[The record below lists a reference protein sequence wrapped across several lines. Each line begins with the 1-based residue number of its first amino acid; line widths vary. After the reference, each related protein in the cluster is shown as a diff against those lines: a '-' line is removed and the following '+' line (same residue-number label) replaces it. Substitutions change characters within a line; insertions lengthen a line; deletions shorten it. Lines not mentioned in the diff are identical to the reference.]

1 LKRVNN
7 KVTKKNKNSNVK
19 NGKIFVFI
27 GIIIFILALVFAS
40 SMFNIKNIEIE
51 IKGQADVVDMDN
63 ANIDNI
69 EQIQVEGEAQKQ
81 VEPMLTIEA
90 IKSLS
95 GLNIGDNMFQKSKK
109 EITDSIKTNY
119 YVEDVQINRKFN
131 GTMHITIIP
140 REVSYLINYAGTYI
154 YLDSQGYI
162 LELNSEVKNVPILIG
177 TTTDFA
183 NLGLEDNNNEI
194 KRLNSEDLEKLDKAN
209 DIMDCTK
216 SNNVSDLINTLDITD
231 DKNYTLHIDA
241 EQKVVYL
248 GDCKDLNTRIL
259 YMKSI
264 LEKEKGNKGEIYIN
278 ADLDKGYVYFKET
291 V

>member
-1 LKRVNN
+1 MFLILYNII
-7 KVTKKNKNSNVK
+7 KNIASFLWKWLLDITNSL
-19 NGKIFVFI
+19 FLAFI
-27 GIIIFILALVFAS
+27 G
-40 SMFNIKNIEIE
+40 MFNIKNIEIE

>member
-1 LKRVNN
+1 
-7 KVTKKNKNSNVK
+7 
-19 NGKIFVFI
+19 
-27 GIIIFILALVFAS
+27 
-40 SMFNIKNIEIE
+40 MFNIKNIEIE

-209 DIMDCTK
+209 DIMDCAK

>member
-1 LKRVNN
+1 MKRVNN

-194 KRLNSEDLEKLDKAN
+194 KRLNSEDL
-209 DIMDCTK
+209 
-216 SNNVSDLINTLDITD
+216 
-231 DKNYTLHIDA
+231 
-241 EQKVVYL
+241 
-248 GDCKDLNTRIL
+248 
-259 YMKSI
+259 
-264 LEKEKGNKGEIYIN
+264 
-278 ADLDKGYVYFKET
+278 
-291 V
+291 